1 MPTIIFSNCACNRN
15 IFLKVSSQLL
25 EAVQQKVVLSTQV
38 IKLKKTGD
46 IKKSFFVIYHLSSR
60 QNFSFCPNIQKYD
73 LATIE
78 PPRQVNEP
86 LCLSKHN
93 DVLRFGES
101 PQPCCTLIN
110 PFRNNP
116 TLAQHLLVHF
126 LYHRNFYQYC
136 QSFEGNSRSSTKVI
150 ERFSWLDDRWMILP
164 LLPFGTQ
171 RFFLQFSV
179 KTSTTSHLWI
189 KN

>member
-1 MPTIIFSNCACNRN
+1 MSYFIYRQDKISVSVQIF
-15 IFLKVSSQLL
+15 
-25 EAVQQKVVLSTQV
+25 
-38 IKLKKTGD
+38 
-46 IKKSFFVIYHLSSR
+46 KSMTWLQLSS
-60 QNFSFCPNIQKYD
+60 
-73 LATIE
+73 
-78 PPRQVNEP
+78 PRQVNEP

-179 KTSTTSHLWI
+179 PVKTSTTSHLPPLILFWI
-189 KN
+189 KTKALPPCMVRCLITMFLSWRSGRAICRTRCTRR